1 MKKFLAMILAGVLA
15 LSLAACGKSD
25 KTSAGSSESDLEYV
39 KNKGTLVVG
48 ITDFAPMD
56 YKDDNGNWIGFDA
69 DMAAAFA
76 ESLGVKVEFVEI
88 TWDNKLMELK
98 GKTIDC
104 VWNGMT
110 LTEDVV
116 SAMECTK
123 PYCNNQ
129 QIVIVKKEN
138 ADKIKIRTALKT
150 LDGLMLLNQR
160 VQAMKWQMNSDLR
173 LQR

>member
-1 MKKFLAMILAGVLA
+1 M
-15 LSLAACGKSD
+15 
-25 KTSAGSSESDLEYV
+25 
-39 KNKGTLVVG
+39 
-48 ITDFAPMD
+48 
-56 YKDDNGNWIGFDA
+56 NGMNVYPIPYF
-69 DMAAAFA
+69 
-76 ESLGVKVEFVEI
+76 VEF

-129 QIVIVKKEN
+129 QIVIVKNEN
-138 ADKIKIRTALKT
+138 ADKIKDKDSL
-150 LDGLMLLNQR
+150 
-160 VQAMKWQMNSDLR
+160 
-173 LQR
+173 